1 MCGHDEA
8 SPIRNSLTRIAQLSA
23 LAVIGAVVVALLLTR
38 DSAAPLSSQSS
49 PPRIEKLLLGQSVPS
64 LTLLSY

>member
-1 MCGHDEA
+1 
-8 SPIRNSLTRIAQLSA
+8 
-23 LAVIGAVVVALLLTR
+23 VIGAVVVALLLTR
-38 DSAAPLSSQSS
+38 DSAAPLSYQSS